1 MDFIIEISR
10 FLLTFVSIMIRLP
23 RFVNRTLSVRL
34 SLGAVSAMAILL
46 MASLVIMLHYSRK
59 SIKEEAISKA
69 SQTLEGTVMHID
81 NMLLSV
87 EQTAGN
93 FYFMM
98 LSDNNRLEKIS
109 VYCRQ
114 LVESN
119 PYVAGCAI
127 AFKPGY
133 IKNQEYFINYL
144 YRTADGS
151 LAFEDSPIV
160 QPSLYGNI
168 PYTEQVWFKE
178 PMASNTP
185 QWLHSANQRGLS
197 TMLEDNGNA
206 NEIPVITFSVPIPNT
221 EGQPVGVIAVDV
233 SLNQLSKI
241 IEAAKPSP
249 NSHCALLDKN
259 GSFIVFPDST
269 NLVYQTAI
277 AISENEADPLAK
289 EAVQAMLSGETDYK
303 PFSMYGADY
312 YIFYKPFKR
321 FDVSVRSRND
331 LGWSVGIIY
340 PKDDIFGDYNNLSY
354 YVIAIA
360 LVGLL
365 LFFMLCRAILHRQ
378 LKPLLMLSY
387 SAQRIADGHYDET
400 IPDSRHQDEI
410 GRLQTIFQQMQQ
422 SLATNISELEQ
433 LTATLQERGEGLRE
447 TYNHAKK
454 ADRMKTAFLHN
465 MTNQMIAPA
474 NAINDDVEELCKF
487 IRNKEEH
494 EVSRLANEVQQS
506 GKAITEQL
514 KNLISV
520 SDDEIGKEVA
530 NV

>member
-1 MDFIIEISR
+1 
-10 FLLTFVSIMIRLP
+10 MIRLP
-23 RFVNRTLSVRL
+23 RFVKKTLSVRL

-69 SQTLEGTVMHID
+69 SQTLEGTVTHID

-93 FYFMM
+93 YFFMM
-98 LSDNNRLEKIS
+98 LNDNNRMDKIS
-109 VYCRQ
+109 TYCRQ

-133 IKNQEYFINYL
+133 VNHQDYFISYFC
-144 YRTADGS
+144 RADDGS
-151 LAFEDSPIV
+151 LVFDDTPIV
-160 QPSLYGNI
+160 QPDLYGNM

-178 PMASNTP
+178 PMTSNTP
-185 QWLHSANQRGLS
+185 QWFHSANQRGLS
-197 TMLEDNGNA
+197 TVFEGNGEA
-206 NEIPVITFSVPIPNT
+206 KVIPVITFSLPIP
-221 EGQPVGVIAVDV
+221 GDDGLPVGVIALDV
-233 SLNQLSKI
+233 SLNQLSRI

-249 NSHCALLDKN
+249 NSHCALLDKD
-259 GSFIVFPDST
+259 GSFIVFPDTAS
-269 NLVYQTAI
+269 LVYQTAI
-277 AISENEADPLAK
+277 AISENAADPSAK
-289 EAVQAMLSGETDYK
+289 AAVQAMLSGETDYK
-303 PFSMYGADY
+303 PFSMYGAEF

-321 FDVSVRSRND
+321 YDVSVRSRND
-331 LGWSVGIIY
+331 LGWSAGIIY
-340 PKDDIFGDYNNLSY
+340 PKDDIFGDYSNLSY

-360 LVGLL
+360 VVGLL
-365 LFFMLCRAILHRQ
+365 VFFMLCRTILHRQ
-378 LKPLLMLSY
+378 LKPLLMLSA
-387 SAQRIADGHYDET
+387 SAQRIAEGHYDET
-400 IPDSRHQDEI
+400 IPDSHHHDEI

-433 LTATLQERGEGLRE
+433 LTTTLQERGEGLRE
-447 TYNHAKK
+447 AYNHAKK

-520 SDDEIGKEVA
+520 SDDEIGKEAA